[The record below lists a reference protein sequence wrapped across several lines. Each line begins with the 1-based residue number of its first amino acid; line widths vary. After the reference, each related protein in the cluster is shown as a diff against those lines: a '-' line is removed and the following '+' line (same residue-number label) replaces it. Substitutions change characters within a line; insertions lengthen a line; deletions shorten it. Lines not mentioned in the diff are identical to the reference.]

1 MADFGRRPQFDNT
14 ETKLVGTIE
23 PDMKMRETF
32 LLRNPNRLVLDNIP
46 VLSQHSVNTDR
57 VPTNHRGMKHSEGGW
72 AENIDP
78 TEQNDRL
85 KYVKKLDRDPVFGYI
100 PAVKETTSG
109 AIKTHSQN
117 NQIDLYEEFF
127 TGEQPDHLSET
138 ISLKTLM
145 IFKDPNNMKRAITK
159 IKWHSD
165 NSDVRV
171 AVSYASLR
179 FQQMPRGMPTN
190 SYIWNLNNPNF
201 PEKTISAPSPLCSL
215 IFSTKNSDIL
225 IGGSYNGSISF
236 FDQRNG
242 NSAGL
247 IRPEHTTMLEK
258 SHHDPVYDVHF
269 LQSRSASEFVT
280 TSTDGKILFWD
291 YKNL

>member
-1 MADFGRRPQFDNT
+1 M
-14 ETKLVGTIE
+14 
-23 PDMKMRETF
+23 
-32 LLRNPNRLVLDNIP
+32 
-46 VLSQHSVNTDR
+46 
-57 VPTNHRGMKHSEGGW
+57 PTNHRGMRHTEGGW

-78 TEQNDRL
+78 TEANDRT
-85 KYVKKLDRDPVFGYI
+85 KYMKKLDREPAYGFT
-100 PAVKETTSG
+100 PAVKETVAG

-190 SYIWNLNNPNF
+190 VTVSLTF
-201 PEKTISAPSPLCSL
+201 VVLHLEPEQPQLPREDHFRALAPLL
-215 IFSTKNSDIL
+215 ADFQHEELRYLDRRL
-225 IGGSYNGSISF
+225 
-236 FDQRNG
+236 
-242 NSAGL
+242 L
-247 IRPEHTTMLEK
+247 
-258 SHHDPVYDVHF
+258 
-269 LQSRSASEFVT
+269 
-280 TSTDGKILFWD
+280 
-291 YKNL
+291 